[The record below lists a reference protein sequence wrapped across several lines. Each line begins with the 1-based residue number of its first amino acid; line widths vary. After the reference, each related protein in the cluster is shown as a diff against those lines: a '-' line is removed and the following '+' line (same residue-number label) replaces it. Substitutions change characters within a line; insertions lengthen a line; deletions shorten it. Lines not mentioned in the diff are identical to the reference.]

1 MYTQYLILFSYFAI
15 LFGIGVLASRRIKNV
30 GDYYVAGKKLG
41 YWVAAFSARA
51 TGESGWL
58 LLGLTGLGA
67 LVGLSAMWVVVG
79 ELLGVTIAWF
89 LMAKPFRK
97 AVDKSDAMTIPDYL
111 AARFTHSTDNKTW
124 QNKFIRLLSALTIA
138 LFVTVYVSAQID
150 ATGKAFESFLGWNYY
165 LGILVGFGIVIIYT
179 YSGGFF
185 AVAWSDLLQGSLML
199 VGLVLLPVAAWIS
212 SSGIAEIWQS
222 LHAADPGLT
231 NIWGPTGLT
240 LASFMVAISYAAI
253 GLGFLGSPQIFVRFI
268 SIKDQDEIDKG
279 RWVAVIFTLLTDG
292 GAVLAGMFGRYL
304 LVDPSVDVVMAL
316 GPGAERLLPEL
327 VVYLFPSIVVAIFV
341 AVVLAAIMSTVDS
354 LLVVASSAVARDIYQ
369 QLLVPGIQD
378 SQLTKLSKKVTLSL
392 AMGALLIASVVSI
405 ISPDRTVFWFAIF
418 GWSGIAATFCP
429 VVLLSLF
436 WRSYNFWG
444 AVTSMITGFICVPFF
459 KFVIPQLGDFGRS
472 LAMAGELAPAFFIS
486 LLSGIIISSIINIRI
501 KADNRAG

>member
-1 MYTQYLILFSYFAI
+1 MYSQYLILFSYFGI

-89 LMAKPFRK
+89 LMARPFRQ
-97 AVDKSDAMTIPDYL
+97 AVDKCDAMTIPDYL
-111 AARFTHSTDNKTW
+111 AARFTYPTDKKTW
-124 QNKFIRLLSALTIA
+124 QNKFIRILSALTIA
-138 LFVTVYVSAQID
+138 LFVTIYVSAQID
-150 ATGKAFESFLGWNYY
+150 ATGKAFESFLGWDYY
-165 LGILVGFGIVIIYT
+165 LGILVGFGIVILYT

-199 VGLVLLPVAAWIS
+199 IGLVLLPVAAWKS
-212 SSGIAEIWQS
+212 SSGISEIWLGLQ
-222 LHAADPGLT
+222 AADPGLT
-231 NIWGPTGLT
+231 NIWGPGGLT
-240 LASFMVAISYAAI
+240 LASLMVAVSYASI

-304 LVDPSVDVVMAL
+304 LVDSSSGVEMVL

-327 VVYLFPSIVVAIFV
+327 VVYLFPGIIVAIFV

-354 LLVVASSAVARDIYQ
+354 LLVVASSAVTRDIYQ
-369 QLLVPGIQD
+369 QLLVPGAQD
-378 SQLTKLSKKVTLSL
+378 SQLTGLSKLVTLSL
-392 AMGALLIASVVSI
+392 AIGALVIASVISI

-429 VVLLSLF
+429 VILLSLF
-436 WRSYNFWG
+436 WRNYNFWG
-444 AVTSMITGFICVPFF
+444 AVTSIVSGFICVPFF
-459 KFVIPQLGDFGRS
+459 KFVIPRFGDFGRL
-472 LAMAGELAPAFFIS
+472 LAMAGELAPAFIIS
-486 LLSGIIISSIINIRI
+486 LLSGIIISCIFNI
-501 KADNRAG
+501 KSK